1 MLDVTNKGWLTA
13 PQLQDALELYGQ
25 YAHKDDVYTFV
36 RRHDRDS
43 DGRLLFTDFCDAFI
57 ESADYNGKEM
67 TDKQLEEINNNSD
80 FVYECVL
87 NYIQ

>member
-1 MLDVTNKGWLTA
+1 MKLDYKKIDNI
-13 PQLQDALELYGQ
+13 EM
-25 YAHKDDVYTFV
+25 DDVYTW
-36 RRHDRDS
+36 DYP
-43 DGRLLFTDFCDAFI
+43 DFCDAFI